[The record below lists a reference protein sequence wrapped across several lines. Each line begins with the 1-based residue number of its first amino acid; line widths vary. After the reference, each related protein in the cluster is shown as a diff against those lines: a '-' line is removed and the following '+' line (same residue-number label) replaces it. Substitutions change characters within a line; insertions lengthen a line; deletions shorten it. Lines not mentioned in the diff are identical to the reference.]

1 MAKVANAVTTYQVKG
16 NREDLSDRIYNIDP
30 FDTPGVSMIGRR
42 NVKNRTYDWQ
52 TENLP
57 ARDPNNAQE
66 EGFEL
71 VRSPGVPTVRQT
83 NIAQI
88 SKRDATV
95 SASQEASDAAGKNS
109 EMAHQMALK
118 SKALKCDVEVIAFSR
133 QAKSNDDNTTGIRKT
148 ESIPHQVARAADSA
162 GAQGTH
168 VFGVTDRPA
177 DRLRHRL
184 GGPDAGGVH
193 RGDARGRDGQGLRG
207 WRRADP
213 AGRALRHQARL
224 GELQGRESTQV
235 LVGKTEVVATVD
247 VIATDGGRVTAMP
260 SRWMP
265 ADLGMLIDPEYA
277 RLAFFRNFR
286 QYPIAKIGDAETR
299 MIVVEW
305 GTQVD
310 SGLAHIVFNGITPT
324 VAPAFLDAQGQVP
337 RPASRYL
344 EPIPSRLGSSVRT
357 LSAWSSSSRR
367 SARRS
372 RCIADCFT

>member
-1 MAKVANAVTTYQVKG
+1 MAKVANAFTTYQSG
-16 NREDLSDRIYNIDP
+16 TNREDLSDRIYNIDP

-42 NVKNRTYDWQ
+42 NVKNRTFDWQ

-57 ARDPNNAQE
+57 NVDPNNAQE

-71 VRSPGVPTVRQT
+71 VRSPGVPTARQT
-83 NIAQI
+83 NLTQI

-118 SKALKCDVEVIAFSR
+118 SKALKCDVEGITFSR
-133 QAKSNDDNTTGIRKT
+133 QAKSNDDGTTGIRKP
-148 ESIPHQVARAADSA
+148 ESIPHQVARAADRA
-162 GAQGTH
+162 GAQGAH
-168 VFGVTDRPA
+168 VFGGTSAP
-177 DRLRHRL
+177 LPTL
-184 GGPDAGGVH
+184 PDAVWTAPTAVQFTEQML
-193 RGDARGRDGQGLRG
+193 GDAMAKAYADGAEPTRLVVPYGIKRGLVNFK
-207 WRRADP
+207 
-213 AGRALRHQARL
+213 
-224 GELQGRESTQV
+224 GRESTQV

-247 VIATDGGRVTAMP
+247 VIATDGGRGTAMP
-260 SRWMP
+260 SRWLPIDMG
-265 ADLGMLIDPEYA
+265 LLLDPEYA

-324 VAPAFLDAQGQVP
+324 VAPAFMEASA
-337 RPASRYL
+337 PAALGAPQRQDQSREQQRIERENAERLSL
-344 EPIPSRLGSSVRT
+344 ERKEREKQP
-357 LSAWSSSSRR
+357 
-367 SARRS
+367 
-372 RCIADCFT
+372 